1 MWEPVGPLP
10 VSVYRRRRWAAAGSV
25 AAVVVL
31 VTLGVFAVVRPNSGA
46 ESASP
51 LASRAAAT
59 AAQSTDLPPASTD
72 AATPSPTAT
81 PAPAA
86 VPAGPPSIGPGPPA
100 PTSANAEQL
109 RPDDS
114 PRSALPA
121 PPPIPVPVP
130 VPPSGPVPC
139 ADDMI
144 GVTTEIDPAEHR
156 MGQRPTMRLV
166 VTNVSAQP
174 CVRDLDSAGQEIVV
188 WSLSGDRLWSS
199 NDCVNGSSLD
209 LRTLV
214 PGQPVAF
221 AVSWAGRTSVP
232 GCSGRREVVPAGD
245 YRVMSRVDGVVS
257 RATDFRRLP

>member
-1 MWEPVGPLP
+1 
-10 VSVYRRRRWAAAGSV
+10 
-25 AAVVVL
+25 
-31 VTLGVFAVVRPNSGA
+31 
-46 ESASP
+46 
-51 LASRAAAT
+51 
-59 AAQSTDLPPASTD
+59 
-72 AATPSPTAT
+72 
-81 PAPAA
+81 
-86 VPAGPPSIGPGPPA
+86 
-100 PTSANAEQL
+100 
-109 RPDDS
+109 
-114 PRSALPA
+114 
-121 PPPIPVPVP
+121 
-130 VPPSGPVPC
+130 
-139 ADDMI
+139 MI

-156 MGQRPTMRLV
+156 VGQRPTMRLV
-166 VTNVSAQP
+166 VSNVSAQP

-232 GCSGRREVVPAGD
+232 GCSGRRAVVPAGD